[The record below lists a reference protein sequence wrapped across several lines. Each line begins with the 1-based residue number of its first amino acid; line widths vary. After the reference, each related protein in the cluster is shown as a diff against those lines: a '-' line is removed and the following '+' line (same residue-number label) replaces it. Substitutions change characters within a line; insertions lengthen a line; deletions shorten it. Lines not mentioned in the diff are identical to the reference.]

1 MKRRAMA
8 GDHAAVHDS
17 ERCRLIH
24 PAIRPLR
31 ILAWA
36 AALASAAALSGCSM
50 DRPIDEFRHW
60 RAAYDDN
67 PAYASP
73 DYDDSGWKT
82 IELPTSHRGKDAWIR
97 ARTTIPERYRGAK
110 LGVFFGKTDID
121 EMYFNGVMIGASGE
135 REPDYYPLWN
145 VARGYG
151 IPPQIIRYGGENTV
165 AIRLHSDIR
174 IMLKNRPFIG
184 TLHHVTNYTFWK
196 NFWGQ
201 SLPFATS
208 VLTLLLGIFL
218 IAAYLASQRSGK
230 KPLLF
235 LALANLVWFFVA
247 MRFYL
252 PYYGIPYNWGNNIYA
267 LLLAAEVMI
276 IYLFLEHFLDKRIV
290 IVRLTVLAFGGVSI
304 ASIVIGGM
312 RYGAWDIG
320 ITGAIVSVLMTVIIL
335 LWLVPMIGS
344 LAARNREALSILAS
358 FFPMF
363 VCIVHD
369 VLLFL
374 VVIHSDLYWLNYG
387 YPIMLVGFGINFASR
402 GRALMRRLADT
413 TAEIEKKN
421 SILVDLLGRVRSSVR
436 ELTRFSVT
444 LQNSSQNLKGEMESQ
459 GSSLE
464 ETASAILEF
473 KSSVDSIASNAL
485 GQNDTVR
492 RSGAILREYVEALD
506 QITEA
511 ARGADRLS
519 RSSMDR
525 ARRSM
530 EQLDEIVRGMEQIKV
545 TSDSILEVTGIINEI
560 AEKTNLLSLN
570 ASIEAARAGESGRG
584 FAVVADEIGKLA
596 DNSIQQSK
604 SIQSYIQN
612 TVQAI
617 ARETEIVRGSSSIIR
632 DIESAVDDVSS
643 GVVRILSL
651 CEEQQ
656 KKAGT
661 IGSNMD
667 SIFEGSEFI
676 ADATEQQRLSLEEI
690 LKAIDYLNGI
700 MENVMRG
707 ANETLDSLG
716 LLREQILAL
725 EETVRDG

>member
-1 MKRRAMA
+1 MKMVAHSKNSKLKGPAGALPRFLLAMA
-8 GDHAAVHDS
+8 LLAAF
-17 ERCRLIH
+17 
-24 PAIRPLR
+24 A
-31 ILAWA
+31 
-36 AALASAAALSGCSM
+36 GCSM
-50 DRPIDEFRHW
+50 ERPIEELRLW
-60 RAAYDDN
+60 KAAYDDN

-73 DYDDSGWKT
+73 DYDDSGWER
-82 IELPTSHRGKDAWIR
+82 IELPTSYKGSDLWIR
-97 ARTTIPERYRGAK
+97 ADATIPGRYRGTN
-110 LGVFFGKTDID
+110 LSVFFGKTDID
-121 EMYFNGVMIGASGE
+121 EMYFNGMMIGATGE
-135 REPDYYPLWN
+135 REPDYNPQWN
-145 VARGYG
+145 VARSYG
-151 IPPQIIRYGGENTV
+151 IPPQLIRYDANNIV
-165 AIRLHSDIR
+165 AVRTHSDIR
-174 IMLKNRPFIG
+174 IMLKNRPFIA
-184 TLHHVTNYTFWK
+184 TMHHVANYTFWK
-196 NFWGQ
+196 NFWGRY
-201 SLPFATS
+201 LPFATS

-218 IAAYLASQRSGK
+218 MIVYLSSRNTENR
-230 KPLLF
+230 PLLF
-235 LALANLVWFFVA
+235 LAAANLFWFFIA

-252 PYYGIPYNWGNNIYA
+252 PYYGMPYNWGNNIYA
-267 LLLAAEVMI
+267 LLLAGEVII
-276 IYLFLEHFLDKRIV
+276 IYLFLERFLQR
-290 IVRLTVLAFGGVSI
+290 RLTVIRIIVLAFGGISI
-304 ASIVIGGM
+304 AAIVIGGL
-312 RYGAWDIG
+312 RNGAWDIG
-320 ITGAIVSVLMTVIIL
+320 LSGAVISVLMTVTIL
-335 LWLVPMIGS
+335 LWLVPMFSS
-344 LAARNREALSILAS
+344 LAAKNREALSILVS

-374 VVIHSDLYWLNYG
+374 VVIRSDLYWLNYG

-413 TAEIEKKN
+413 TAEIETKN
-421 SILVDLLGRVRSSVR
+421 SLLINVLERVRQSVQ

-444 LQNSSQNLKGEMESQ
+444 IQNSSQNLKGDMENQ

-473 KSSVDSIASNAL
+473 KSSVDSIADNAL

-506 QITEA
+506 QITDA
-511 ARGADRLS
+511 ARGADGLS

-530 EQLDEIVRGMEQIKV
+530 EQLDEIVRGMEQIKI

-604 SIQSYIQN
+604 NIQNYIQN

-632 DIESAVDDVSS
+632 DIESAVEDVSA

-656 KKAGT
+656 KKANM

-667 SIFEGSEFI
+667 SISEGSEFI
-676 ADATEQQRLSLEEI
+676 AGATEQQKMSLEEI
-690 LKAIDYLNGI
+690 LKSIDYLNGI
-700 MENVMRG
+700 MENVMQG
-707 ANETLDSLG
+707 ANETMESLV

-725 EETVRDG
+725 EETVRDE